1 MGTIKFCITEQPN
14 NAKTVP
20 DTQCDI
26 DYQVQDESVDYIMI
40 LFQTETDDTRDS
52 SSRDKESIKMKS
64 SHLNAMQP
72 QSEDEEDQL
81 EALARSHG
89 YDVEDHDS
97 QVLTL
102 NSLHSFQNPKHEL
115 SEKDSEI
122 EIDNRANYIQ
132 PIPSQILTVYDKIN
146 IIHLLMINFIRT

>member
-52 SSRDKESIKMKS
+52 ISRDRESINRDRAPIFRDREGGVSRVHQERRSRGRRVSRPRHQEPGHNGDTGGAGAGAEPKVITLTIHNVMS
-64 SHLNAMQP
+64 IANCSV
-72 QSEDEEDQL
+72 
-81 EALARSHG
+81 ART
-89 YDVEDHDS
+89 VCTFE
-97 QVLTL
+97 T
-102 NSLHSFQNPKHEL
+102 HSF
-115 SEKDSEI
+115 
-122 EIDNRANYIQ
+122 
-132 PIPSQILTVYDKIN
+132 
-146 IIHLLMINFIRT
+146 

>member
-52 SSRDKESIKMKS
+52 ISRDRESIIRDREGGVS
-64 SHLNAMQP
+64 RVHQ
-72 QSEDEEDQL
+72 ER
-81 EALARSHG
+81 RSRGRRVSRPRHQEPG
-89 YDVEDHDS
+89 HNGDTGGAGAGAEQKVI
-97 QVLTL
+97 TL
-102 NSLHSFQNPKHEL
+102 HT
-115 SEKDSEI
+115 
-122 EIDNRANYIQ
+122 
-132 PIPSQILTVYDKIN
+132 IL
-146 IIHLLMINFIRT
+146 

>member
-52 SSRDKESIKMKS
+52 INRDRESISRDRESIS
-64 SHLNAMQP
+64 RDRAPIIRDREGGVSRVHQ
-72 QSEDEEDQL
+72 ER
-81 EALARSHG
+81 RSRGRRVSRPRHQEPG
-89 YDVEDHDS
+89 HNGDTGGAGAGAEQKVI
-97 QVLTL
+97 TL
-102 NSLHSFQNPKHEL
+102 HT
-115 SEKDSEI
+115 
-122 EIDNRANYIQ
+122 
-132 PIPSQILTVYDKIN
+132 IL
-146 IIHLLMINFIRT
+146 

>member
-52 SSRDKESIKMKS
+52 ISRDRESIS
-64 SHLNAMQP
+64 RDRESINRDRAP
-72 QSEDEEDQL
+72 IIRDR
-81 EALARSHG
+81 EAGVSRVHQERRSRGRRVSRPRHQELGHNGDTGGARAG
-89 YDVEDHDS
+89 AQQKVI
-97 QVLTL
+97 TL
-102 NSLHSFQNPKHEL
+102 HT
-115 SEKDSEI
+115 
-122 EIDNRANYIQ
+122 
-132 PIPSQILTVYDKIN
+132 IL
-146 IIHLLMINFIRT
+146 

>member
-52 SSRDKESIKMKS
+52 ISRDRESINRDRES
-64 SHLNAMQP
+64 INRDRAPIIRDREGGVGRVHQ
-72 QSEDEEDQL
+72 ER
-81 EALARSHG
+81 RSRGRRVSRPRHQEPG
-89 YDVEDHDS
+89 HNGDTGGAGAGAEQKVS
-97 QVLTL
+97 TL
-102 NSLHSFQNPKHEL
+102 HT
-115 SEKDSEI
+115 
-122 EIDNRANYIQ
+122 
-132 PIPSQILTVYDKIN
+132 IL
-146 IIHLLMINFIRT
+146 

>member
-52 SSRDKESIKMKS
+52 ISRDRESINRDRES
-64 SHLNAMQP
+64 ISRDRAPIIRDREGGVSRVHQ
-72 QSEDEEDQL
+72 ER
-81 EALARSHG
+81 RSRGRRVSRPRHQEPG
-89 YDVEDHDS
+89 HNGDTGGAGAGAEQKVI
-97 QVLTL
+97 TL
-102 NSLHSFQNPKHEL
+102 HT
-115 SEKDSEI
+115 
-122 EIDNRANYIQ
+122 
-132 PIPSQILTVYDKIN
+132 IL
-146 IIHLLMINFIRT
+146 

>member
-52 SSRDKESIKMKS
+52 ISRDRESI
-64 SHLNAMQP
+64 NRDRAP
-72 QSEDEEDQL
+72 IIRDR
-81 EALARSHG
+81 EAGVSRVHQERRSRGRRVSRPRHQEPG
-89 YDVEDHDS
+89 HNGDTGGAGAGAEQKVI
-97 QVLTL
+97 TL
-102 NSLHSFQNPKHEL
+102 HT
-115 SEKDSEI
+115 
-122 EIDNRANYIQ
+122 
-132 PIPSQILTVYDKIN
+132 IL
-146 IIHLLMINFIRT
+146 